1 MHHGGVVIKAARNKE
16 ILTDISDV
24 PKLNIQRDLYTLIK
38 LIRLE
43 QFEKFLSETATKPDL
58 SRCFDSK

>member
-43 QFEKFLSETATKPDL
+43 QF
-58 SRCFDSK
+58 